1 VTVGIHDAPRTL
13 KEVLRPISFALIST
27 AAFSIGINILM
38 LVSPLYLMQVFDRVI
53 SSAHLNTLFWLTVV
67 AVGCVAVYG
76 LLDIVRGR
84 MLSKIGIWLECN
96 VTDRL
101 IRAGMV
107 SARSGDKNSSQPL
120 HDLAQVRS
128 FLSGPAVQALF
139 DTPWVFIF
147 VAILWFIHPW
157 YGVFAV
163 VSVGVLLALAVI
175 TEIMT
180 HKRARD
186 AGEDHQAAVVGVE
199 SALRNAEAIHAMGM
213 IDAVLARW
221 RKRHS
226 QASSRQNVLNDRI
239 AALSGLSKF
248 FRMAVQL
255 AVIAI
260 GAVLVV
266 EGQVTGG
273 TLIAASI
280 LLGRALA
287 PVDQAI
293 GSWKQIT
300 SIRSCWRRV
309 NAALAWS
316 AGETEHTRLPEP
328 VGHLSVEGVMYRV
341 PGAAD
346 ALLSN
351 ITFEVRPG
359 ESMAI
364 VGPSAAGKSLLCKLI
379 LGIATPTLGSVRI
392 DDAEVNTWNAEDL
405 RPHIGYLPQEISLFP
420 GTVGENI
427 ARMSDASAEDIV
439 AAAKLADVHQMILRL
454 PNGYQT
460 DVGEFGHLLSGGQR
474 QRIGLARAVFGKP
487 RLIVLDEPNSNL
499 DPAGE
504 AALVRAISELKKRG
518 CAVVIVSH
526 KLGIVQQLDKTL
538 LLQNSTVQAIGPS
551 NEVLS
556 ILMGEHRRDPAQA
569 HPAHPPQSAPAQ
581 IHPAHRPPAPHGHVT
596 QAAAAPNIY

>member
-1 VTVGIHDAPRTL
+1 MTVGLHDAPRTL
-13 KEVLRPISFALIST
+13 KEVLRPINFALIST
-27 AAFSIGINILM
+27 AAFSVGINILM

-53 SSAHLNTLFWLTVV
+53 SSANLNTLFWLTFV
-67 AVGCVAVYG
+67 AIGCVAVYG
-76 LLDIVRGR
+76 LLEIVRGR

-107 SARSGDKNSSQPL
+107 SARNGDKNSSQPL

-139 DTPWVFIF
+139 DAPWLFIF
-147 VAILWFIHPW
+147 VAILWLIHPW
-157 YGVFAV
+157 YGIFAV
-163 VSVGVLLALAVI
+163 VSVGVLLTLAIV

-213 IDAVLARW
+213 IDAILARW
-221 RKRHS
+221 RTRHS
-226 QASSRQNVLNDRI
+226 LASLRQNILNDRI
-239 AALSGLSKF
+239 ATLAGMSKF
-248 FRMAVQL
+248 FRMTVQL

-260 GAVLVV
+260 GAILVV
-266 EGQVTGG
+266 DGQVTGG

-309 NAALAWS
+309 NAALQWA
-316 AGETEHTRLPEP
+316 ADEPIHTRLPAP
-328 VGHLSVEGVMYRV
+328 AGHLSLEGVMYRV

-346 ALLSN
+346 ALLNN

-364 VGPSAAGKSLLCKLI
+364 VGPSAAGKSLLCRLI
-379 LGIATPTLGSVRI
+379 LGITTPTLGSVRI
-392 DDAEVNTWNAEDL
+392 DDAEISTWNTEDL
-405 RPHIGYLPQEISLFP
+405 RPHVGYLPQEISLFP

-427 ARMSDASAEDIV
+427 ARLTDASAEDIV

-474 QRIGLARAVFGKP
+474 QRIGLARAVFGTS

-504 AALVRAISELKKRG
+504 AALLRAIAELKKRG
-518 CAVVIVSH
+518 CAIVIVSH

-538 LLQNSTVQAIGPS
+538 LLQNGTIQAIGPS
-551 NEVLS
+551 HEVLA
-556 ILMGEHRRDPAQA
+556 ILMGGEHRREHAPAHPAPAQA
-569 HPAHPPQSAPAQ
+569 PVNAAPTQVSSGGPGQ
-581 IHPAHRPPAPHGHVT
+581 IMP
-596 QAAAAPNIY
+596 AAAAPNIH

>member
-1 VTVGIHDAPRTL
+1 MTVGIHDAPRTL

-309 NAALAWS
+309 NAALTWS

-551 NEVLS
+551 HEVLS

-596 QAAAAPNIY
+596 QAAAAPNVH